1 MAQGHRYVALLRGI
15 APSGKNMSN
24 AHLRGAVEGLGY
36 ADVASVQAS
45 GNILFT
51 TDETDVAALER
62 AIDGALAGGLGLKST
77 AIVRSAGSMG
87 SLAATDPFPGLT
99 HGKGTYLT
107 ATFVKDAASVANPP
121 PEPPQ
126 LHLTDVVG
134 FDRAHGVLLTV
145 TDNSEPGRTGGFMA
159 WLERA
164 YGKATTTRS
173 WPTVQRLAARLSD

>member
-36 ADVASVQAS
+36 TDVASVQAS

-51 TDETDVAALER
+51 TDETDVAA
-62 AIDGALAGGLGLKST
+62 
-77 AIVRSAGSMG
+77 
-87 SLAATDPFPGLT
+87 
-99 HGKGTYLT
+99 
-107 ATFVKDAASVANPP
+107 
-121 PEPPQ
+121 PQ

>member
-36 ADVASVQAS
+36 TDVASVQAS

-145 TDNSEPGRTGGFMA
+145 TDNSEPGRT
-159 WLERA
+159 
-164 YGKATTTRS
+164 
-173 WPTVQRLAARLSD
+173 D

>member
-24 AHLRGAVEGLGY
+24 AHLRG
-36 ADVASVQAS
+36 
-45 GNILFT
+45 
-51 TDETDVAALER
+51 
-62 AIDGALAGGLGLKST
+62 

-134 FDRAHGVLLTV
+134 LDRAHGVLLTV